1 MNKVL
6 ILTVAALLGFCGCR
20 TMGPSY
26 VPTSETLTRA
36 DLEYAVGQALQ
47 SVLAQDRIKVATEGA
62 RPVFSV
68 MDTELDT
75 NDRGRNA
82 EPMVEELTMLFKEE
96 LTNSGKAIVKNRRI
110 GMGGY
115 SEQNIKVDY
124 ILLSKL
130 MVRDVPAVEGKV
142 AKSYTLNVTL
152 VDAASGLE
160 FWQKR
165 VAIKDHNVSR
175 ANSL

>member
-1 MNKVL
+1 MKKMIVSL
-6 ILTVAALLGFCGCR
+6 VLLGMAVGGCR
-20 TMGPSY
+20 SMSPDY
-26 VPTSETLTRA
+26 VPVASTLSRG
-36 DLEYAVGQALQ
+36 DLEYAVGQAVQ

-62 RPVFSV
+62 TAVFSV
-68 MDTELDT
+68 MDVELDT

-82 EPMVEELTMLFKEE
+82 EPLVEELTMLLREE
-96 LTNSGKAIVKNRRI
+96 LTNSGKAVVKNRRI

-115 SEQNIKVDY
+115 AEQNIKVDY

-130 MVRDVPAVEGKV
+130 MVRDVPAVSGKV
-142 AKSYTLNVTL
+142 AKSYTLNLTL
-152 VDAASGLE
+152 VDARSGLE

-165 VAIKDHNVSR
+165 VAIKDLNASR

>member
-1 MNKVL
+1 MKKTIVSL
-6 ILTVAALLGFCGCR
+6 VLLGMAVGGCR
-20 TMGPSY
+20 SMSPDY
-26 VPTSETLTRA
+26 VPMANTLSRG
-36 DLEYAVGQALQ
+36 DLEYAVGQAVQ

-62 RPVFSV
+62 TAVFSV
-68 MDTELDT
+68 MDVELDT

-82 EPMVEELTMLFKEE
+82 EPLVEELTMLLREE
-96 LTNSGKAIVKNRRI
+96 LTNSGKAVVKNRRI

-115 SEQNIKVDY
+115 AEQNIKVDY

-130 MVRDVPAVEGKV
+130 MVRDVPAVSGKV
-142 AKSYTLNVTL
+142 AMSYTLNLTL
-152 VDAASGLE
+152 VDARSGLE

-165 VAIKDHNVSR
+165 VAIKDLNASR